1 MGVHTDIAFLSSSW
15 PRPDS
20 CSTMPLTAREPRRW
34 RRRAQ
39 TPSPRRR
46 RRRTPSQVEGGNGRR
61 ARTIHLEDVPRHKGP
76 VVGRPAA
83 PCIAHQDNFVAE
95 RRRDRRR
102 RCAADASVADV
113 REALVLLDGLE
124 KQTNRVLGK
133 QHPTAVTI
141 QNNIILARGR
151 LGQLDSAALNAELRA
166 ARARGEIPYERLNM
180 GLRETE

>member
-1 MGVHTDIAFLSSSW
+1 L
-15 PRPDS
+15 
-20 CSTMPLTAREPRRW
+20 
-34 RRRAQ
+34 
-39 TPSPRRR
+39 
-46 RRRTPSQVEGGNGRR
+46 
-61 ARTIHLEDVPRHKGP
+61 
-76 VVGRPAA
+76 
-83 PCIAHQDNFVAE
+83 
-95 RRRDRRR
+95 
-102 RCAADASVADV
+102 